1 MTTTTTS
8 TTTPTSSTP
17 AAAPSASG
25 PRLEILSPAEIRRIH
40 EATLEIIERVG
51 VRFPSARALDIW
63 AANGATVDRATSV
76 VRVPAHIMEAALRT
90 APPVYTLA
98 GRDPARDL
106 PLDGHHVH
114 LGTDGCG
121 IEVLDPWT
129 LAVRRSALG
138 DVADIAR
145 VADALDEIAFH
156 WVAVSAQDRPPAT
169 RSLDELLAVWR
180 NSTKHVQSESI
191 VTPEDTATAIE
202 MAAAIVGGRAALRE
216 RPVLSLMQCTISPLA
231 HDGGP
236 IEAALVSAE
245 AGVPV
250 GFMTMAS
257 CAFSG
262 PATVAGSLVVGNAE
276 VITALALMQLAYPGS
291 PVYYAAA
298 QTAMDLRSGAY
309 TGGGPEDFLFGA
321 VTNQLAD
328 FYDVPL
334 SMGAYA
340 TGAKRSD
347 WQAGLE
353 NGLSAFMAS
362 VTGSDMLL
370 GAGLLHGSR
379 IWSYEQLVLDTEI
392 DSIVKAML
400 RGVPVDDASLALDV
414 IAEVGPGGEY
424 LTAAHTRSTMRG
436 LWQARYLDRRPYS
449 QWEADP
455 DKPHRDALER
465 ARSLLRNHRPEPID
479 PALDAELDRMIAAHG
494 ERSAAPHGERSAAT
508 GSGPAAAAGTA

>member
-1 MTTTTTS
+1 MTTTAAP
-8 TTTPTSSTP
+8 TTTT
-17 AAAPSASG
+17 AANP

-51 VRFPSARALDIW
+51 VRFPSARALDLW
-63 AANGATVDRATSV
+63 AAHGATVDRDTSV
-76 VRVPAHIMEAALRT
+76 VRVPGDVIEAALRT
-90 APPVYTLA
+90 APPVYPLA
-98 GRDPARDL
+98 ARDPARDL
-106 PLDGHHVH
+106 PLDGHHVY
-114 LGTDGCG
+114 LATDGCG

-129 LAVRRSALG
+129 LEVRRSSLA

-145 VADALDEIAFH
+145 VADALDPIAFH
-156 WVAVSAQDRPPAT
+156 WVAVSAQDRPPET
-169 RSLDELLAVWR
+169 RALEEVLAVWR
-180 NSTKHVQSESI
+180 SSTKHVQTESI
-191 VTPEDTATAIE
+191 VTPEETHTAVE
-202 MAAAIVGGRAALRE
+202 MAAAIAGGRDALRE

-231 HDGGP
+231 HDGGA
-236 IEAALVSAE
+236 IDAALVSAE

-276 VITALALMQLAYPGS
+276 VISALALMQLAHPGS

-321 VTNQLAD
+321 VTNQLSD

-353 NGLSAFMAS
+353 NGLSSFMAS
-362 VTGSDMLL
+362 ATGSDMLL

-392 DSIVKAML
+392 DGIVKAML
-400 RGVPVDDASLALDV
+400 RGIPVDDASLALDV

-424 LTAAHTRSTMRG
+424 LTAPHTRATMRG
-436 LWQARYLDRRPYS
+436 LWQAKYLDRRPYS

-455 DKPHRDALER
+455 DKPHREALER
-465 ARSLLRNHRPEPID
+465 ARALLKDHRPEPLD
-479 PALDAELDRMIAAHG
+479 PALDAELAGMVAAH
-494 ERSAAPHGERSAAT
+494 AAQYGATDGAA
-508 GSGPAAAAGTA
+508 

>member
-1 MTTTTTS
+1 MS
-8 TTTPTSSTP
+8 TTPD
-17 AAAPSASG
+17 SAG
-25 PRLEILSPAEIRRIH
+25 IDDRPRFEVLSPAAIDRIH
-40 EATLEIIERVG
+40 AATLDVIERTG
-51 VRFPSARALDIW
+51 VRFPSERAQRIW
-63 AANGATVDRATSV
+63 AEHGATVDRATGV
-76 VRVPAHIMEAALRT
+76 VKAPGELIERALRS
-90 APPVYTLA
+90 APPAYVLA

-114 LGTDGCG
+114 LATDGCG

-129 LAVRRSALG
+129 LQVRRSALQ

-145 VADALDEIAFH
+145 VADALDAIAFH
-156 WVAVSAQDRPPAT
+156 WVAVSAQDRPPTT
-169 RSLDELLAVWR
+169 RSLEEIAAVWR
-180 NSTKHVQSESI
+180 NSGKHVQTESI
-191 VTPEDTATAIE
+191 VTPEEAATAVE

-231 HDGGP
+231 HDGGA
-236 IEAALVSAE
+236 IDASLVSAE

-276 VITALALMQLAYPGS
+276 VITAMALMQLAYPGS

-298 QTAMDLRSGAY
+298 QTAMDLRTGAY

-321 VTNQLAD
+321 VTNQLSD
-328 FYDVPL
+328 FYNVPL

-340 TGAKRSD
+340 TGAKRPD

-362 VTGSDMLL
+362 VVGSDMLL

-379 IWSYEQLVLDTEI
+379 IWSYEQLMLDCEI
-392 DSIVKAML
+392 AGIVGRML
-400 RGVPVDDASLALDV
+400 DGIPVNDDTLALDA
-414 IAEVGPGGEY
+414 IHEVGPGGDF
-424 LTAAHTRSTMRG
+424 LTSEHTRRTMRG
-436 LWQARYLDRRPYS
+436 LWQPKYLDRRPYGA
-449 QWEADP
+449 WEADP

-465 ARSLLRNHRPEPID
+465 ARTLLRDHRPDPLD
-479 PALDAELDRMIAAHG
+479 PALDAELRRLVDAH
-494 ERSAAPHGERSAAT
+494 AAAT
-508 GSGPAAAAGTA
+508 GVAAVPVG

>member
-1 MTTTTTS
+1 MTTTAVPTSVS
-8 TTTPTSSTP
+8 TTV
-17 AAAPSASG
+17 AARSG

-63 AANGATVDRATSV
+63 AAHGATVDRDTSI
-76 VRVPAHIMEAALRT
+76 VRIPARIMDAALRT
-90 APPVYTLA
+90 APPVYPLA
-98 GRDPARDL
+98 ARDPARDL
-106 PLDGHHVH
+106 LLDGRHVY

-129 LAVRRSALG
+129 LVVRRSSLA

-145 VADALDEIAFH
+145 VADALDPIAFH
-156 WVAVSAQDRPPAT
+156 WVAVSAQDRPPET
-169 RSLDELLAVWR
+169 RALEELFAVWR

-191 VTPEDTATAIE
+191 VTPEETATAVE
-202 MAAAIVGGRAALRE
+202 MAAAIAGGRDALRE

-231 HDGGP
+231 HDGGA
-236 IEAALVSAE
+236 IDAALVAAE

-262 PATVAGSLVVGNAE
+262 PATIAGSLVVGNAE
-276 VITALALMQLAYPGS
+276 VISALALMQLAYPGS

-321 VTNQLAD
+321 VTNQLSD

-353 NGLSAFMAS
+353 NGLSSFVAS

-379 IWSYEQLVLDTEI
+379 IWSYEQLILDTEI
-392 DSIVKAML
+392 DGIVKAML
-400 RGVPVDDASLALDV
+400 RGIPVDDASLALDV

-424 LTAAHTRSTMRG
+424 LTAPHTRATMRG
-436 LWQARYLDRRPYS
+436 LWQAKYLDRRPYS

-455 DKPHRDALER
+455 DKPHRDALEH
-465 ARSLLRNHRPEPID
+465 ARTLLRDHRPEPLD
-479 PALDAELDRMIAAHG
+479 PALDAELARMIAAHG
-494 ERSAAPHGERSAAT
+494 AT
-508 GSGPAAAAGTA
+508 ATEGHAGGPSNGAS

>member
-1 MTTTTTS
+1 MTTTIPS
-8 TTTPTSSTP
+8 VV
-17 AAAPSASG
+17 AAGASAG
-25 PRLEILSPAEIRRIH
+25 PRLEILSPAEIRRVH
-40 EATLEIIERVG
+40 DATLEVIERVG
-51 VRFPSARALDIW
+51 VRFPSSRALEIW
-63 AANGATVDRATSV
+63 AAAGATVDRDTSV
-76 VRVPAHIMEAALRT
+76 VRVPGHVIETALRS
-90 APPVYTLA
+90 APPAYVLA
-98 GRDPARDL
+98 ARDPARDC
-106 PLDGHHVH
+106 PLDGRHVH

-129 LAVRRSALG
+129 LTVRRSSLA

-145 VADALDEIAFH
+145 VADALDAIAFH
-156 WVAVSAQDRPPAT
+156 WVAVSAQDRPPET
-169 RSLDELLAVWR
+169 RALEELLAVWR
-180 NSTKHVQSESI
+180 SSTKHVQSESI
-191 VTPEDTATAIE
+191 VTAAETATAVE
-202 MAAAIVGGRAALRE
+202 MAAAIAGGRAALRE

-231 HDGGP
+231 HDGGA
-236 IEAALVSAE
+236 IDAALVSAE

-276 VITALALMQLAYPGS
+276 VISALALMQLAYPGS

-362 VTGSDMLL
+362 VVGSDMLL

-379 IWSYEQLVLDTEI
+379 IWSYEQLILDTEI
-392 DSIVKAML
+392 DGIVKAML
-400 RGVPVDDASLALDV
+400 RGIPVDDASLALDV

-424 LTAAHTRSTMRG
+424 LTAPHTRATMRD

-455 DKPHRDALER
+455 DKPHREALER
-465 ARSLLRNHRPEPID
+465 ARALLSDHRPEPLE
-479 PALDAELDRMIAAHG
+479 PGLLAELGRMVGAHG
-494 ERSAAPHGERSAAT
+494 PV
-508 GSGPAAAAGTA
+508 AAGAPVPGSSPSGGAS

>member
-1 MTTTTTS
+1 MTTTTVPTTS
-8 TTTPTSSTP
+8 ATTP
-17 AAAPSASG
+17 SG
-25 PRLEILSPAEIRRIH
+25 PRLEILSPAEIRRVH
-40 EATLEIIERVG
+40 EATLEVIERVG

-63 AANGATVDRATSV
+63 AAGGATVDRDTSI
-76 VRVPAHIMEAALRT
+76 VRVPAHIIEAALRT
-90 APPVYTLA
+90 APPVYPLA
-98 GRDPARDL
+98 ARDPARDL
-106 PLDGHHVH
+106 PLDGKHVY

-129 LAVRRSALG
+129 LAVRRSSLS

-145 VADALDEIAFH
+145 VADALDPIAFH
-156 WVAVSAQDRPPAT
+156 WVAVSAQDRPPET
-169 RSLDELLAVWR
+169 RALEELFAVWR

-191 VTPEDTATAIE
+191 VTPGETVTAVA
-202 MAAAIVGGRAALRE
+202 MAAAIVGGREVLRE

-231 HDGGP
+231 HDGGA
-236 IEAALVSAE
+236 IDAALVSAE

-276 VITALALMQLAYPGS
+276 VISALALMQLAYPGS

-321 VTNQLAD
+321 VTNQLSD

-353 NGLSAFMAS
+353 NGLSSFMAS
-362 VTGSDMLL
+362 VTGADMLL

-392 DSIVKAML
+392 DGIVKAML

-424 LTAAHTRSTMRG
+424 LTAPHTRATMRG
-436 LWQARYLDRRPYS
+436 LWQAKYLDRRPYS

-455 DKPHRDALER
+455 DKPHRDALEH
-465 ARSLLRNHRPEPID
+465 ARTLLRDHRPEPLE
-479 PALDAELDRMIAAHG
+479 PALDAELARMVAAHASTS
-494 ERSAAPHGERSAAT
+494 SAGRAG
-508 GSGPAAAAGTA
+508 GSSNGAG

>member
-1 MTTTTTS
+1 MTTTTT
-8 TTTPTSSTP
+8 P
-17 AAAPSASG
+17 ATERATGPAG
-25 PRLEILSPAEIRRIH
+25 PRLEILSAAEIRRVH
-40 EATLEIIERVG
+40 EATLEVIERVG
-51 VRFPSARALDIW
+51 VRFPSPRALDIW
-63 AANGATVDRATSV
+63 AAHGASVDRDTSI
-76 VRVPAHIMEAALRT
+76 VRVPGHIIEAALRT
-90 APPVYTLA
+90 APPTYTLA
-98 GRDPARDL
+98 ARDPARDL
-106 PLDGHHVH
+106 PLDGRHVH

-129 LAVRRSALG
+129 LSVRRSALS

-145 VADALDEIAFH
+145 VADALDAIAFH
-156 WVAVSAQDRPPAT
+156 WVAVSAQDRPPET
-169 RSLDELLAVWR
+169 RALEELFAVWR
-180 NSTKHVQSESI
+180 SSTKHVQSESI
-191 VTPEDTATAIE
+191 VTAAETATAVE
-202 MAAAIVGGRAALRE
+202 MATAIAGGRDALRA

-231 HDGGP
+231 HDGGA
-236 IEAALVSAE
+236 IDAALVSAE

-262 PATVAGSLVVGNAE
+262 PATIAGSLVVGNAE
-276 VITALALMQLAYPGS
+276 VISALALLQLAYPGS
-291 PVYYAAA
+291 PIYYAAA

-353 NGLSAFMAS
+353 NGLSAFVAS

-379 IWSYEQLVLDTEI
+379 IWSYEQLILDTEI
-392 DSIVKAML
+392 DGIVKAML
-400 RGVPVDDASLALDV
+400 RGIPVDDAALALDV
-414 IAEVGPGGEY
+414 IAGVGPGGEY
-424 LTAAHTRSTMRG
+424 LTAPHTRSTMRD

-455 DKPHRDALER
+455 EKPHRDALER
-465 ARSLLRNHRPEPID
+465 ARGLLRDHRPEPLD

-494 ERSAAPHGERSAAT
+494 ARAGGLP
-508 GSGPAAAAGTA
+508 PAGTPSGKA

>member
-1 MTTTTTS
+1 MESPTTS
-8 TTTPTSSTP
+8 QP
-17 AAAPSASG
+17 ARPSR
-25 PRLEILSPAEIRRIH
+25 PRLEILSPAAIRRVH
-40 EATLEIIERVG
+40 EATLDVIERVG
-51 VRFPSARALDIW
+51 VRFPSRRAQAIW
-63 AANGATVDRATSV
+63 TAHGASVDQRTGV
-76 VRVPAHIMEAALRT
+76 VRVPGSVIEAALRT
-90 APPVYTLA
+90 APSSYVLGA
-98 GRDPARDL
+98 RDPARDL
-106 PLDGHHVH
+106 QLDGAHVH
-114 LGTDGCG
+114 LATDGCG

-129 LAVRRSALG
+129 LDVRRSALH

-145 VADALDEIAFH
+145 VADALDDIAFH

-169 RSLDELLAVWR
+169 RSLEELCAVWR
-180 NSTKHVQSESI
+180 NSTKHVQSESV
-191 VTPEDTATAIE
+191 VTPGEAAATVELATAI
-202 MAAAIVGGRAALRE
+202 AGSSAALRE
-216 RPVLSLMQCTISPLA
+216 RPQFSMMQCTISPLA
-231 HDGGP
+231 HDGGALD
-236 IEAALVSAE
+236 AALVA
-245 AGVPV
+245 AGAGIPV

-262 PATVAGSLVVGNAE
+262 PATIAGSLVVGNAE
-276 VITALALMQLAYPGS
+276 VVSALALIQLAFPGA

-321 VTNQLAD
+321 ATNELAD

-362 VTGSDMLL
+362 VAGSDMLL

-379 IWSYEQLVLDTEI
+379 IWSFEQLVLDTEI
-392 DSIVKAML
+392 NGIVQAML
-400 RGVPVDDASLALDV
+400 RGIPTDDVALALEA

-424 LTAAHTRSTMRG
+424 LTLPHTRTHMRG
-436 LWQARYLDRRPYS
+436 LWQAKYLDRRPYGA
-449 QWEADP
+449 WADDP

-465 ARSLLRNHRPEPID
+465 ARTLLRDHVPEPLD
-479 PALDAELDRMIAAHG
+479 EALDRELARIVDAHG
-494 ERSAAPHGERSAAT
+494 R
-508 GSGPAAAAGTA
+508 AAGAVPAGVA